1 MKYLYWC
8 LEKKLMIEMKI
19 ILKTCKMLNLHKFC
33 SFKLVFQSLFFKMP
47 YLTRVHLSFSCL
59 TLYWSS
65 WLSTANLLLNID
77 FSQLQSQVWLRYSPL
92 CLANKHFYLS
102 IFSLI
107 LLLFTIHW
115 TTNLLLHLFS
125 LPLTSLFVI

>member
-19 ILKTCKMLNLHKFC
+19 NLKTYKILNLDKFC

-47 YLTRVHLSFSCL
+47 YLMKVHLSSCL
-59 TLYWSS
+59 TLYRSS
-65 WLSTANLLLNID
+65 WLSTANSLLNID
-77 FSQLQSQVWLRYSPL
+77 FSQLQSQVWLWYSPL

-107 LLLFTIHW
+107 LLLFAIHW
-115 TTNLLLHLFS
+115 TSNLLLHLFS
-125 LPLTSLFVI
+125 LPLISLFVI